1 LSAGPSI
8 PYFLNVIRESRLR
21 EGGITMKFYQLGPQ
35 AGRPIT
41 AFGSVNVAI
50 TPIQRA
56 SGQVQIGCLHIG
68 PQGRV
73 GYHQAVGPQ
82 LFLVMQGS
90 GWVRDETSERIAICA
105 GMAAFWADGEWHESS
120 SDSGMT
126 VIVIEGETL
135 DPAQYLTEAQEA

>member
-1 LSAGPSI
+1 
-8 PYFLNVIRESRLR
+8 
-21 EGGITMKFYQLGPQ
+21 MKLYQFGPQ
-35 AGRPIT
+35 VGRPIT
-41 AFGSVNVAI
+41 AFDSANVVI

-56 SGQVQIGCLHIG
+56 PGQVQIGCLHIG

-90 GWVRDETSERIAICA
+90 GWVRAEGDERTPICA
-105 GMAAFWADGEWHESS
+105 GMAAFWTDGEWHESGS
-120 SDSGMT
+120 ESGMT

-135 DPAQYLTEAQEA
+135 EPEQHLTGAREA

>member
-1 LSAGPSI
+1 
-8 PYFLNVIRESRLR
+8 
-21 EGGITMKFYQLGPQ
+21 MKLYQFGPQ
-35 AGRPIT
+35 VGRPIT
-41 AFGSVNVAI
+41 AFDSVNVVI

-56 SGQVQIGCLHIG
+56 PGQVQIGCMHIG

-90 GWVRDETSERIAICA
+90 GWVRDASAERTPISA
-105 GMAAFWADGEWHESS
+105 GMAAFWSDAEWHESGS
-120 SDSGMT
+120 ESGMT